1 MDNPR
6 GRVITVTGF
15 EPVPHA
21 LVEVDASVSCAR
33 CAEGRGCGAGLLG
46 RSSGSRRVDAR
57 IASGLTVREGDEV
70 RIELAPSNLL
80 QAAMIVYGL
89 PLAGAVLGAGLAY
102 LAGLGELYAA
112 MAALGGILAGL
123 MVARLRLQKAS
134 CLQQFTP
141 TVVERLT
148 VAAISAERWPVGH

>member
-6 GRVITVTGF
+6 GRVIAVAGF
-15 EPVPHA
+15 EPAPYA

-46 RSSGSRRVDAR
+46 RTSGSRRVDAL
-57 IASGLTVREGDEV
+57 IASGLMVREGDEV

-80 QAAMIVYGL
+80 QASMIVYGL
-89 PLAGAVLGAGLAY
+89 PLAGGVLGAGLAY
-102 LAGLGELYAA
+102 LVGLAELYAA
-112 MAALGGILAGL
+112 MAALGGIFVGL
-123 MVARLRLQKAS
+123 MAARLRLRRAS
-134 CLQQFTP
+134 CLRQFTP

-148 VAAISAERWPVGH
+148 VAAMSAKHLPVGH